1 MSRLAHINAS
11 IVQGSVIGP
20 ASYVVEA
27 FDLHPRNPR
36 NVMSKFADDTYLLV
50 GSKHLGSAGQE
61 LQHVTK
67 WAESNNLRLNP
78 AKTRELIVFRKGVSR
93 DIPPTTIIEGAERVT
108 SMRVLGVTISSDLSM
123 EVHLD
128 QVLASCASSEYALR
142 QLRSYGRNGIQ
153 SLQLHQVAKA
163 TTLASL

>member
-1 MSRLAHINAS
+1 MTLY
-11 IVQGSVIGP
+11 G
-20 ASYVVEA
+20 
-27 FDLHPRNPR
+27 
-36 NVMSKFADDTYLLV
+36 
-50 GSKHLGSAGQE
+50 
-61 LQHVTK
+61 HVTK

-108 SMRVLGVTISSDLSM
+108 SMRVLRVTISSDLSM

-142 QLRSYGRNGIQ
+142 QLRSYGLQ
-153 SLQLHQVAKA
+153 PLQLHQVTKA
-163 TTLASL
+163 TTLASLMYAAP